1 MFSSQSNANS
11 KPHLIILGA
20 GASIASYYDWG
31 ASGPVLPS
39 MNSLAKD
46 LGLSKKIEKY
56 GLNPEKN
63 FEDLY
68 SEICESGE
76 YDELVLLMKSRIV
89 SYFSKLRLPDT
100 VTVYDKLILSLR
112 DKDCIATFNWDPFLI
127 QAWNR
132 NYNAVRGNVPH
143 LLFLHGNVGVNIC
156 DKCRR
161 QYFESSVCRNC
172 GNLTEKVDLLYPV
185 KNKNYASS
193 EYLKIQWSL
202 LSKVVS
208 QSYLLTI
215 FGYSAPKT
223 DIEARKILLSA
234 WSNNSV
240 HEFAETEI
248 VDIADKRA
256 VEKNWKDFLFSHHYS
271 IHKNI
276 NNSWLLK
283 NPRRSCDSFSGST
296 LHCRPWDLKPMPRFK
311 NLKRLH
317 TWIMDKV
324 EEEIKMKNGKINNFD
339 EGTTT

>member
-127 QAWNR
+127 QA
-132 NYNAVRGNVPH
+132 Y
-143 LLFLHGNVGVNIC
+143 
-156 DKCRR
+156 
-161 QYFESSVCRNC
+161 
-172 GNLTEKVDLLYPV
+172 
-185 KNKNYASS
+185 KN
-193 EYLKIQWSL
+193 
-202 LSKVVS
+202 
-208 QSYLLTI
+208 
-215 FGYSAPKT
+215 
-223 DIEARKILLSA
+223 
-234 WSNNSV
+234 
-240 HEFAETEI
+240 
-248 VDIADKRA
+248 
-256 VEKNWKDFLFSHHYS
+256 
-271 IHKNI
+271 
-276 NNSWLLK
+276 
-283 NPRRSCDSFSGST
+283 
-296 LHCRPWDLKPMPRFK
+296 
-311 NLKRLH
+311 
-317 TWIMDKV
+317 
-324 EEEIKMKNGKINNFD
+324 KMKNKPGKIKLQLIIQRFQSLYVSSQIIIL
-339 EGTTT
+339 

>member
-112 DKDCIATFNWDPFLI
+112 KKIGLRHLSWSFCYLSTYIIYIVKFL
-127 QAWNR
+127 
-132 NYNAVRGNVPH
+132 
-143 LLFLHGNVGVNIC
+143 
-156 DKCRR
+156 
-161 QYFESSVCRNC
+161 
-172 GNLTEKVDLLYPV
+172 
-185 KNKNYASS
+185 
-193 EYLKIQWSL
+193 SL
-202 LSKVVS
+202 G
-208 QSYLLTI
+208 
-215 FGYSAPKT
+215 F
-223 DIEARKILLSA
+223 
-234 WSNNSV
+234 
-240 HEFAETEI
+240 
-248 VDIADKRA
+248 
-256 VEKNWKDFLFSHHYS
+256 
-271 IHKNI
+271 
-276 NNSWLLK
+276 
-283 NPRRSCDSFSGST
+283 
-296 LHCRPWDLKPMPRFK
+296 
-311 NLKRLH
+311 
-317 TWIMDKV
+317 
-324 EEEIKMKNGKINNFD
+324 
-339 EGTTT
+339 